1 MCVSTSGGS
10 QFPSVL
16 LQPLGHLSTLG
27 INGLRA
33 VRNSVAQKSAGTSSR
48 RRTPSTT
55 HRTRLIASYE
65 RERFTPRE
73 PDHPVKSTTR
83 AKLPILHMEGM
94 KDWERW
100 LTGHHESSPGVWLM
114 IAKKGSALTSVSYAE
129 ALEAALCHGWI
140 DGQKQAHDSEAWLQ
154 KFTPRG
160 ARSIWSKI
168 NREKAEQLIASGRM
182 MPAGLRA
189 IENAK
194 RNGRWENAYHS
205 AKGSTVPDDF
215 LVAMAKSRK
224 AKTFFETLNSANRYA
239 ILFRIQ
245 TAKKAETRA
254 RRIEQFIG
262 MLERHEKIHP

>member
-1 MCVSTSGGS
+1 M
-10 QFPSVL
+10 
-16 LQPLGHLSTLG
+16 
-27 INGLRA
+27 
-33 VRNSVAQKSAGTSSR
+33 
-48 RRTPSTT
+48 
-55 HRTRLIASYE
+55 
-65 RERFTPRE
+65 
-73 PDHPVKSTTR
+73 KSTTR

-205 AKGSTVPDDF
+205 AKGSTIPEDF
-215 LVAMAKSRK
+215 LVAMVKNKK
-224 AKTFFETLNSANRYA
+224 ANTFFETLEQRQPVRDPLQDSHREEGGDPRPADRA
-239 ILFRIQ
+239 IHRD
-245 TAKKAETRA
+245 AGEA
-254 RRIEQFIG
+254 REDPSMGGHHHPRTPA
-262 MLERHEKIHP
+262 RHDAISGGLRMW

>member
-1 MCVSTSGGS
+1 
-10 QFPSVL
+10 L
-16 LQPLGHLSTLG
+16 
-27 INGLRA
+27 A
-33 VRNSVAQKSAGTSSR
+33 
-48 RRTPSTT
+48 
-55 HRTRLIASYE
+55 
-65 RERFTPRE
+65 
-73 PDHPVKSTTR
+73 
-83 AKLPILHMEGM
+83 AKLTKLSQLPVLHMEAL

-100 LTGHHESSPGVWLM
+100 LAEHHESSPGVWLM
-114 IAKKGSALTSVSYAE
+114 IAKKGSALKSVSYAE

-140 DGQKQAHDSEAWLQ
+140 DGQKQAHDSDAWLQ

-194 RNGRWENAYHS
+194 RHGRWENAYQS
-205 AKGSTVPDDF
+205 AKGSTIPDDF
-215 LVAMAKSRK
+215 LAALAKNRK

-245 TAKKAETRA
+245 TAHRAETRA
-254 RRIEQFIG
+254 RRIVQFIR

>member
-1 MCVSTSGGS
+1 
-10 QFPSVL
+10 
-16 LQPLGHLSTLG
+16 
-27 INGLRA
+27 
-33 VRNSVAQKSAGTSSR
+33 
-48 RRTPSTT
+48 
-55 HRTRLIASYE
+55 
-65 RERFTPRE
+65 
-73 PDHPVKSTTR
+73 
-83 AKLPILHMEGM
+83 MEGM

-205 AKGSTVPDDF
+205 AKGSTIPEDF
-215 LVAMAKSRK
+215 LVAMAKNRK

-239 ILFRIQ
+239 LLFRIQ

-254 RRIEQFIG
+254 RRIEWPISVRAG
-262 MLERHEKIHP
+262 RWLGSGSPAA